1 MIETINDRL
10 HEQVVWLE
18 LRDKTPVRI
27 ELGKFAYRKLL
38 RESRNVN
45 HWINQREHLVYWCG
59 LEALRLENTP
69 DPWRAFVY
77 CSDDPTE
84 NQ

>member
-10 HEQVVWLE
+10 YEQVQWLE
-18 LRDKTPVRI
+18 SHGKIPVRV
-27 ELGKFAYRKLL
+27 ELGKIAYRKLL
-38 RESRNVN
+38 HESTNVK
-45 HWINQREHLVYWCG
+45 HWIHHRGVHLVFWHG
-59 LEALRLENTP
+59 LEVFRSENLR

-84 NQ
+84 N

>member
-10 HEQVVWLE
+10 HEQVEWLD
-18 LRDKTPVRI
+18 LRGKNPVRI
-27 ELGKFAYRKLL
+27 ELGKLAYRKLL
-38 RESRNVN
+38 RESRNVK

-59 LEALRLENTP
+59 LEVLRSESP
-69 DPWRAFVY
+69 RDPWRAFVY

-84 NQ
+84 SQ